1 MDVRN
6 KGQINIIMKPT
17 NNAGFESLTYSDLG
31 VLFLSIIVYVGLFFA
46 GRAFTGPKAI
56 QAVQVFIGLL
66 ALYIFFVTGS
76 VISAGFS
83 ALNTLFFLILLTLI
97 GVWRSKSFLFEDCKS
112 LAISIAFV
120 APLLCLALVKNNPLW
135 DDYSH
140 WLPSAQFL
148 FNHGHLPTLQEPVIN
163 NAHPSYPYARALIH
177 TFVNLGMENF
187 LMNVQGVFNI
197 LFASS
202 LLLWAKPLL
211 QLQNKTNQ
219 NNTTIIV
226 SMMGILGFLL
236 IIWIITLNTRL
247 IISSYA
253 DPVYSICIV
262 HLFLFLFTSRYYDK
276 SFSSGKFNW
285 VISSLFTIP
294 IIIKDAGIYYSLIV
308 FISYWVAFDLV
319 RIFRKDVNLK
329 LESKIIIIQV
339 LHLMPLVLFKF
350 MWAFYIDTH
359 GIKKSFA
366 TLSITETKIDLIPQI
381 LHAAELQI
389 LGRPYILFAIFLI
402 LLILLFSKPSN
413 WQKSRSPLSIFPFA
427 LVTAAGMILFHLL
440 SYLLTFVPY
449 EAARAA
455 SFSRYIAPA
464 GLIAWTSLI
473 IYFIKSDL
481 TSNSNTI
488 IASGSLFSLI
498 FFSGVVLNSE
508 KFNTADN
515 VNPNLKYV
523 AEKII
528 NKYPKGKPL
537 LIFDLGTNGIDA
549 TIIRFYTNSYMP
561 IGYVN
566 SISLDGPLSED
577 IFKEWTKDYEYIYIH
592 SGSDQQIS
600 LIKKYITLSEKKLY
614 H

>member
-1 MDVRN
+1 M
-6 KGQINIIMKPT
+6 
-17 NNAGFESLTYSDLG
+17 
-31 VLFLSIIVYVGLFFA
+31 
-46 GRAFTGPKAI
+46 
-56 QAVQVFIGLL
+56 
-66 ALYIFFVTGS
+66 
-76 VISAGFS
+76 
-83 ALNTLFFLILLTLI
+83 
-97 GVWRSKSFLFEDCKS
+97 
-112 LAISIAFV
+112 
-120 APLLCLALVKNNPLW
+120 
-135 DDYSH
+135 
-140 WLPSAQFL
+140 
-148 FNHGHLPTLQEPVIN
+148 QE
-163 NAHPSYPYARALIH
+163 
-177 TFVNLGMENF
+177 
-187 LMNVQGVFNI
+187 
-197 LFASS
+197 
-202 LLLWAKPLL
+202 
-211 QLQNKTNQ
+211 
-219 NNTTIIV
+219 
-226 SMMGILGFLL
+226 
-236 IIWIITLNTRL
+236 
-247 IISSYA
+247 
-253 DPVYSICIV
+253 
-262 HLFLFLFTSRYYDK
+262 
-276 SFSSGKFNW
+276 
-285 VISSLFTIP
+285 
-294 IIIKDAGIYYSLIV
+294 YYSLIV
-308 FISYWVAFDLV
+308 FISYWAFDLV

-402 LLILLFSKPSN
+402 CEFTFFETFKLAKIKIPVIYISICISN
-413 WQKSRSPLSIFPFA
+413 CC
-427 LVTAAGMILFHLL
+427 GMILFHLL

-449 EAARAA
+449 EATCIIQLIYCA
-455 SFSRYIAPA
+455 SLINA
-464 GLIAWTSLI
+464 GTSLI

-528 NKYPKGKPL
+528 DKYPKGKPL
-537 LIFDLGTNGIDA
+537 LIVDLGTNGIDA

-600 LIKKYITLSEKKLY
+600 LIKKYITLSGKNCTIKMKKETKKIAVLLPCFNEQKTIHEVVCAFRLALPEATIY
-614 H
+614 VCNNN